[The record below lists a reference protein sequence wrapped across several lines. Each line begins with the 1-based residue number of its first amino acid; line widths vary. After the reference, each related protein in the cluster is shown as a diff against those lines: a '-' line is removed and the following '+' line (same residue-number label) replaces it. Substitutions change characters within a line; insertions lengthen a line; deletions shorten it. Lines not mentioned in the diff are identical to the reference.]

1 MAGTSSRARCLMI
14 LLVLS
19 FASAAASQESAP
31 ESRGAADTR
40 PAPESGP
47 WDVAARHG
55 PVREVSFTTT
65 SGTWMNLD
73 VSPDGREIVFD
84 LLGDLYT
91 VPIEGGAARLLRG
104 GVPFDVQPRYSPDGR
119 FISFTSDAGGGD
131 NIWVMD
137 RNGGSARQV
146 TKESFRLLNNAV
158 WTPDSR
164 YLVARKHFTSGRS
177 LGAGE
182 MWMYHLAGG
191 DGVQLT
197 VKRTEQKDA
206 GEPCVSPDG
215 RFLDFSEDM
224 TPGSDFEYNKD
235 PHAGIYAIR
244 RLDLQNGRLRTLVEG
259 PGGAA
264 RPQVSPDGRTL
275 AFVSRVRFATALCL
289 LDLETG
295 RVRRLFQGLSR
306 DQQETWAIF
315 GVYPGFAWLPDGSA
329 LVVWARG
336 GLSRIDAQTGEESRI
351 PFSADVRLE
360 VAETLRFPVRVGGAD
375 FPVRVTRWPDV
386 SPSGDRVAFTALG
399 HTWVKDLPSG
409 APRRLT
415 AVERFE
421 YAPRFSPDGR
431 SVVQAT
437 WDDAAGSAVEIV
449 DAATGAAR
457 VLVSGRGH
465 CTEPVFSADGGMIAW
480 RETTG
485 DDVKGRLRAARA
497 GIWIMSVTG
506 GAPRLITESG
516 AHPAFTA
523 DGRRLL
529 VQRGAGD
536 GTELVAIDIE
546 DRRETVLA
554 SGRSATEYALSPDE
568 RHLAFTEFFHAY
580 VVPFPASGR
589 NVSLSAGMKSLPVA
603 RLSADAGEFLSFSA
617 DGTRV
622 RWHHAHELSEARLA
636 TLFPEAGAT
645 LPPDPP
651 KGVSRADTT
660 WDLGF
665 TAAADIP
672 PTEVVFTNATLVTM
686 RGAEVIRG
694 GRLHVR
700 GDRIVAL
707 GTDVAPPDG
716 VRTVDLGGGVVVPGF
731 VDIHAHMP
739 RGSLGQSPRQSWP
752 LLANLA
758 FGVTTTHDPS
768 ADTKAVFAESELV
781 RAGLLTGPRVYSTG
795 TILYGAEGSFKAVI
809 DSLDDALSHLRRLR
823 AFGAFSVKS
832 YNQPRRNQR
841 QQVVAAARSLG
852 MMVVPEGGST
862 FFHNLNQIVDGHTT
876 IEHALP
882 VAPIHDD
889 VVQLFARSGTA
900 YTPTLVVGYGGL
912 WGENWWYQHTDVFR
926 NERLRRF
933 VPASVVDPRSL
944 RRILAPEE
952 DFHHIDIAKGVA
964 DVVRAGGLAE
974 IGAHGQ
980 MQGIGVH
987 WEMWMFAQGGLPP
1000 HETLRAATWMG
1011 ARAIGLD
1018 GEIGSLE
1025 PGKLADLVIYPPD
1038 RDPLVRI
1045 RDTEHLRFVMKGGR
1059 LYDAETLDQ
1068 ILPEPVRLPPG
1079 PDLTG
1084 LAGEPLHGPTCP
1096 CR

>member
-1 MAGTSSRARCLMI
+1 MAGTSSHARCLAI

-19 FASAAASQESAP
+19 LASAAASQESAP
-31 ESRGAADTR
+31 ETRGAADTR

-55 PVREVSFTTT
+55 PVRDVAFST
-65 SGTWMNLD
+65 SQGTWMNLD

-91 VPIEGGAARLLRG
+91 LPIEGGQARLLRG

-119 FISFTSDAGGGD
+119 LISFTSDAGGGD

-137 RNGGSARQV
+137 RNGGAARQV
-146 TKESFRLLNNAV
+146 TKESFRLLNNAA

-164 YLVARKHFTSGRS
+164 YLIARKHFTSTRS

-215 RFLDFSEDM
+215 RYLYFSEDM
-224 TPGSDFEYNKD
+224 TPGGSFEYNKD
-235 PHAGIYAIR
+235 PHAGIYVIR
-244 RLDLQNGRLRTLVEG
+244 RLDLRDGRLRTVAEG

-264 RPQVSPDGRTL
+264 RPQISPDGRTL
-275 AFVSRVRFATALCL
+275 AFVARARFATALCVM
-289 LDLETG
+289 DLETG
-295 RVRRLFQGLSR
+295 RARRLCESLSP
-306 DQQETWAIF
+306 DQQETWAVF
-315 GVYPGFAWLPDGSA
+315 GVYPGFGWMPDGSA

-336 GLSRIDAQTGEESRI
+336 GLSRFDARTGEEERI
-351 PFSADVRLE
+351 PFRADVSLE
-360 VAETLRFPVRVGGAD
+360 VAETLRFPIRIAD
-375 FPVRVTRWPDV
+375 PEFRVRVTRWPDV

-399 HTWVKDLPSG
+399 HTWIRDLPSG

-415 AVERFE
+415 SVERFE
-421 YAPRFSPDGR
+421 YAPRFNPDGR
-431 SVVQAT
+431 SIVQAT
-437 WDDAAGSAVEIV
+437 WDDDSGSAVEIV
-449 DAATGAAR
+449 EAATGEAR

-465 CTEPVFSADGGMIAW
+465 CTEPTFSADGTMIAW

-485 DDVKGRLRAARA
+485 DDVRGSCRAARA
-497 GIWIMSVTG
+497 GIWIMPAAG
-506 GAPRLITESG
+506 GVPRLIAESG
-516 AHPAFTA
+516 ARPTFSA
-523 DGRRLL
+523 DGRRLF
-529 VQRGAGD
+529 VQRGAGE
-536 GTELVAIDIE
+536 GTEFVAIDIE
-546 DRRETVLA
+546 DRKETVLA
-554 SGRSATEYALSPDE
+554 SGRYVTEYALSPDE
-568 RHLAFTEFFHAY
+568 RHLAFGELFHAY

-589 NVSLSAGMKSLPVA
+589 NVALSAGMKSLPVA
-603 RLSADAGEFLSFSA
+603 RLSGDAGEFLSFSA

-622 RWHHAHELSEARLA
+622 RWHHAQELSEARLDA
-636 TLFPEAGAT
+636 LFPEPGA
-645 LPPDPP
+645 LPSPNPP
-651 KGVSRADTT
+651 KGVSRAEST

-665 TAAADIP
+665 TAAADVP
-672 PTEVVFTNATLVTM
+672 PTDVVFTNATLVTM
-686 RGAEVIRG
+686 RGEEIIRRG
-694 GRLHVR
+694 SLHVR
-700 GDRIVAL
+700 GDRIVAMGADL
-707 GTDVAPPDG
+707 VPPAG
-716 VRTVDLGGGVVVPGF
+716 ARTMDLGGGVVVPGF

-739 RGSLGQSPRQSWP
+739 RATLGQSPRQCWP

-768 ADTKAVFAESELV
+768 ADTKTVFAESELV
-781 RAGLLTGPRVYSTG
+781 RAGLLTGPRIFSTG

-809 DSLDDALSHLRRLR
+809 DDLDDALSHLRRLR

-832 YNQPRRNQR
+832 YNQPRRDQR

-862 FFHNLNQIVDGHTT
+862 FFHNVNQIVDGHTT

-933 VPASVVDPRSL
+933 VPASVVDPRST

-952 DFHHIDIAKGVA
+952 DFHHVRIARGVA
-964 DVVRAGGLAE
+964 DVIRAGGLAE

-980 MQGIGVH
+980 MQGIGAH
-987 WEMWMFAQGGLPP
+987 WEMWMFAQGGLSP

-1038 RDPLVRI
+1038 RDPLTRI
-1045 RDTEHLRFVMKGGR
+1045 RDTEHLRLVMKGGR
-1059 LYDAETLDQ
+1059 LYDAATLDQ
-1068 ILPEPVRLPPG
+1068 VLPAPVPLPRG
-1079 PDLTG
+1079 PDLSGITG
-1084 LAGEPLHGPTCP
+1084 DSLHGPSCP